1 MREGARLQLG
11 FYPAPYEAIALA
23 ADHITAD
30 EEAVLLDPCAG
41 EGSAI
46 AQLADALNIKRS
58 RIVAGELEYNRSRVL
73 KASLPEAAVTM
84 SVDLM
89 AARATPGC
97 ATLMLLN
104 PPFDNET
111 GRVGDRCEITF
122 LTKAT
127 PMLAPKGVLVFIL
140 PEHRLPD
147 VRRFLGNYYYGFTTL
162 KFPSEVR
169 KYREVIVLAK
179 RRSTPGMDT
188 YVDHRILEGTGGQ
201 ETYHAGRGVMFQLIK
216 EQYTNDELLKVMNID
231 KAVAELTGRSKGERL
246 KVRPPLEL
254 GMGHVAL
261 LLASGHLNGR
271 VHKKGEKPHVVRG
284 VCRKR
289 EVEVD
294 KSVSGKETTRVTR
307 ESIELVI
314 RKVDETGTIED
325 ITDEQAD

>member
-1 MREGARLQLG
+1 MRDSGQIQLG
-11 FYPAPYEAIALA
+11 YYPAPCEAISMA
-23 ADHITAD
+23 ADYITAD
-30 EEAVLLDPCAG
+30 ENAVLFDPCAG

-46 AQLADALNIKRS
+46 SQLADSLGVARS
-58 RIVAGELEYNRSRVL
+58 RIVAGELEFNRSRVL
-73 KASLPEAAVTM
+73 KASLPEASVTV
-84 SVDLM
+84 SVDFM
-89 AARATPGC
+89 AARQTTGY

-111 GRVGDRCEITF
+111 GRIGDRCEITF

-169 KYREVIVLAK
+169 KYREVVVLAK
-179 RRSTPGMDT
+179 RRSTAGMDS
-188 YVDHRILEGTGGQ
+188 YVDHRILDGDSSQ
-201 ETYHAGRGVMFQLIK
+201 QTYHAGRGVVFQLIK
-216 EQYTNDELLKVMNID
+216 EQYTDDELLKVMNIE
-231 KAVAELTGRSKGERL
+231 KAVADLTGRSKGKRL
-246 KVRPPLEL
+246 KARPPLEL

-271 VHKKGEKPHVVRG
+271 VHKKGERPHVVRG

-294 KSVSGKETTRVTR
+294 KTVCGKETTRVTR

-314 RKVDETGTIED
+314 RKVDETGTIEE
-325 ITDEQAD
+325 ITDGE